1 MTLQDL
7 YAKLTKEQR
16 LALAAK
22 IGTEPVYLHQ
32 LATHFR
38 RPSIDLLV
46 ALAKADRRLKIADMA
61 LEFAAV
67 TSTKKRSPEA
77 QGAGA

>member
-1 MTLQDL
+1 MMDMTLQDL
-7 YAKLTKEQR
+7 YGRLDKAQR
-16 LALAAK
+16 AELADR
-22 IGTEPVYLHQ
+22 IGTNPIYLHQ

-61 LEFAAV
+61 EEFAAV
-67 TSTKKRSPEA
+67 TSTKKQA
-77 QGAGA
+77 A